1 LEDIGNDE
9 IKEMVLSATILDQ
22 KEIMSALFTHW
33 NSVPVLQA
41 HAHNLLKSPDS
52 KRNPKRNLKE
62 IAGRISRQ
70 LRENGCITWKW
81 AKEMYSLRDA
91 SQFAKIMKYVPN
103 KIQSSAKHVD
113 GGSNW
118 YYHEDWDP
126 VMWISP
132 HDKGR
137 IDIIQYPVDASDALL
152 QMAINSNERSF
163 SAHRILTKEKSKF
176 KLPDKF
182 TPLRYKEWADRHLTP
197 LMATHG
203 FNPNTNR
210 RVYKKQ

>member
-1 LEDIGNDE
+1 MEDIGVDE
-9 IKEMVLSATILDQ
+9 ITKMVLSATVLDQ
-22 KEIMSALFTHW
+22 KEIMSALFIHW
-33 NSVPVLQA
+33 NSTPVLQA
-41 HAHNLLKSPDS
+41 HAHNILKSPDA

-62 IAGRISRQ
+62 IAGMICKH
-70 LRENGCITWKW
+70 LKDNGCITWKW
-81 AKEMYSLRDA
+81 AKELYTLRDA
-91 SQFAKIMKYVPN
+91 SQFKKIMNYVPN
-103 KIQSSAKHVD
+103 KIHSTARHID

-126 VMWISP
+126 VLWISP

-137 IDIIQYPVDASDALL
+137 IDIIQHPVDAGDALL

-210 RVYKKQ
+210 RVYKK

>member
-22 KEIMSALFTHW
+22 QEIMSALFTHW
-33 NSVPVLQA
+33 NTVPVLQA
-41 HAHNLLKSPDS
+41 HAHNLLKSPDA

-62 IAGRISRQ
+62 IAGRISKQ

-137 IDIIQYPVDASDALL
+137 IDITQYPVDASNALL
-152 QMAINSNERSF
+152 QMVINSGKPLFNPHKALSD
-163 SAHRILTKEKSKF
+163 KSKF

-182 TPLRYKEWADRHLTP
+182 NTLRYKQWADRHLTP

-203 FNPNTNR
+203 FNPNANR
-210 RVYKKQ
+210 KVYTKQ